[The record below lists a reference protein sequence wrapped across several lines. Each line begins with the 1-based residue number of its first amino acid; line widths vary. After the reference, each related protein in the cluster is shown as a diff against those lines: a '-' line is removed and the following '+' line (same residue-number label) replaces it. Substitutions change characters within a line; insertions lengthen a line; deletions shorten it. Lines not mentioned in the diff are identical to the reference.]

1 MKTELRGILL
11 VEDEEH
17 DVFFMRRA
25 MTKAGLPPPVHVATN
40 GQDAVDYLSGAG
52 EYSDREKFPLP
63 TCTFLDLKLPFI
75 HGFEVLEW
83 VRMQPDLQKVCVF
96 ILSASAEESDRR
108 RAAELGA
115 TGYLVKPPTP
125 RMLLDA
131 LQLVPSCLP
140 IGHPMVADERSR

>member
-25 MTKAGLPPPVHVATN
+25 MTTAGLPPLIHVATN
-40 GQDAVDYLSGAG
+40 GQDAVDYMSGAG
-52 EYSDREKFPLP
+52 EYSDRERFPLP
-63 TCTFLDLKLPFI
+63 MCIFLDLKLPFI
-75 HGFEVLEW
+75 HGFQVLEW
-83 VRMQPDLQKVCVF
+83 VRTQPDLQKVSVF

-108 RAAELGA
+108 RAEELGA

-131 LQLVPSCLP
+131 LQLVSPCL
-140 IGHPMVADERSR
+140 ADGI